1 MTSVVF
7 PTEEQVLRDLG
18 DELLQRLVRAVDGGR
33 DDYHRYC
40 QEHPDWAA
48 DETAR
53 TSANFIHDR
62 IWSRL
67 RSLLDDADGVVF
79 VDKEP
84 ERQFSVGSRY
94 VFRVKRHRDG
104 DCVSSYPTAA
114 ARAFWSDEAPSFEG
128 LDVHNLALGYRW
140 DADERAFGEVVL
152 SYRTAMDSPLW
163 VVELRRADEA
173 GAPTTWAPV
182 QGPTLPTAD
191 LSAVLPEPAADEGAG
206 S

>member
-18 DELLQRLVRAVDGGR
+18 DELLQRLVRAVDGGL

-40 QEHPDWAA
+40 REHPDWAA

-53 TSANFIHDR
+53 TGANFIHDR
-62 IWSRL
+62 IWSHL

-94 VFRVKRHRDG
+94 VFGVKRHRDG
-104 DCVSSYPTAA
+104 DCVTSYPTAA
-114 ARAFWSDEAPSFEG
+114 ARAFWSDETPSLEG

-140 DADERAFGEVVL
+140 DADKRTCGEVVL

-173 GAPTTWAPV
+173 SAPTTWAPV
-182 QGPTLPTAD
+182 QGPPLPTAD